1 MMELIPFDPVHLHG
15 FTPHARQANADLSG
29 AWFDGVGVT
38 LMDGDDVVAAGGL
51 IPIWSG
57 RVLAWAIISKGA
69 NMWAVTRAAGEFLRR
84 FQELPRIEA
93 TIDLTF
99 PEAIR
104 WIELLG
110 FQREG
115 TMRKCGPNGEDF
127 AMYSRVN

>member
-1 MMELIPFDPVHLHG
+1 MTLIPFDPVHLYG
-15 FTPHARQANADLSG
+15 FTPHDRQAGADLSG
-29 AWFDGVGVT
+29 AWFDGFGVT
-38 LMDGDDVVAAGGL
+38 LIDGDNVVAAGGFL
-51 IPIWSG
+51 PIWSG
-57 RVLAWAIISKGA
+57 RVLAWALIGKGA
-69 NMWAVTRAAGEFLRR
+69 SMIAVTRAAREILSR
-84 FQELPRIEA
+84 FSELPRIEA

-127 AMYSRVN
+127 AMYARVN

>member
-1 MMELIPFDPVHLHG
+1 MQVIDFDPIHLRG
-15 FTPHARQANADLSG
+15 FIPHARQANADLSG
-29 AWFDGVGVT
+29 AWFHGVGVT
-38 LMDGDDVVAAGGL
+38 LMDGDKVVAAGGL

-57 RVLAWAIISKGA
+57 RVLAWALIGAGA
-69 NMWAVTRAAGEFLRR
+69 NMHAVTRAAVDFLRR
-84 FQELPRIEA
+84 FRELTRIEA

-115 TMRKCGPNGEDF
+115 IMRKCGPNGEDF
-127 AMYSRVN
+127 AMYSRVS